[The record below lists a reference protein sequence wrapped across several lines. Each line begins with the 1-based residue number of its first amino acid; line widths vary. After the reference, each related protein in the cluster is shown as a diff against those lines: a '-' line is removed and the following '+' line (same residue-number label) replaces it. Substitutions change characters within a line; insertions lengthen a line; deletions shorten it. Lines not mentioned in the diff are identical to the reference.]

1 MTMGQLLRARSAAAK
16 EARRS
21 AILAA
26 ARALHDQSGYAGVAV
41 ADVARRARLAKGTV
55 FLYFPTKEALFLAL
69 FDGLLDD
76 WLEALHGAVAGEA
89 GAFTSEQLATTI
101 TGTLAERVALRRLLP
116 LVGAVIEPAVPKDQ
130 LAESRR
136 RRLRRFFATGALVE
150 ERLRLARPGDG
161 VLLLRCA
168 FALLVG
174 LGADADL
181 RAALTI
187 LCNGFHRKGA

>member
-1 MTMGQLLRARSAAAK
+1 MGQLLRARSVAAK
-16 EARRS
+16 ETRRA

-26 ARALHDQSGYAGVAV
+26 ARVIHEQTGYTAIAV

-69 FDGLLDD
+69 FDALFDEWLD
-76 WLEALHGAVAGEA
+76 ALHAAVAGEA
-89 GAFTSEQLATTI
+89 GAIASEQLAGTI
-101 TGTLAERVALRRLLP
+101 AETLKARSALARLLP
-116 LVGAVIEPAVPKDQ
+116 LVAATIEPGAPPVQ

-150 ERLRLARPGDG
+150 ERLGLARPGDG

-168 FALLVG
+168 FALLAS

-181 RAALTI
+181 RTALTI
-187 LCNGFHRKGA
+187 LFNGFHRKGT

>member
-1 MTMGQLLRARSAAAK
+1 MGQVFRARSAAAK
-16 EARRS
+16 ESRRTV
-21 AILAA
+21 ILAA
-26 ARALHDQSGYAGVAV
+26 ARAIHEQSAYDAIAV

-69 FDGLLDD
+69 FDALFDE
-76 WLEALHGAVAGEA
+76 WLEAVHAAVAGEA
-89 GAFTSEQLATTI
+89 GAITSEQLAGTI
-101 TGTLAERVALRRLLP
+101 TGSLAERPALRRLLP
-116 LVGAVIEPAVPKDQ
+116 LVAATIEPHAPPDL

-168 FALLVG
+168 FALLTG
-174 LGADADL
+174 LGADADQ

-187 LCNGFHRKGA
+187 FFNGFHRKGA